1 MNIQN
6 TKKKTIYLVGTTSLN
21 FNNLTIE
28 AIKTINKSECVILS
42 DKTPKKFLSQLK
54 RINTR
59 LYLVRQLSTN
69 KKEFINSAYKIALSY
84 RIISILEIDDPI
96 FIGEEIDKYT
106 FFVKKGFQ
114 VKIVSGIINL
124 LDFLNLKLEPIT
136 DRKKNS
142 AVSFIESNKI
152 IVDNQIKNLDHVQK
166 LIIKLNHEKGN
177 KVLVKILTNLN
188 QFSKFNFVNTLT
200 YQKISL
206 KKESDLLN
214 KTIEKRNFNYLIL
227 EKI

>member
-1 MNIQN
+1 MSIQN

-42 DKTPKKFLSQLK
+42 DKTPKKFISQLK

-59 LYLVRQLSTN
+59 LCLVRQLSTS
-69 KKEFINSAYKIALSY
+69 KKESIDSAYKIALSY
-84 RIISILEIDDPI
+84 SIISILAIDDPI
-96 FIGEEIDKYT
+96 FIGEEIEKYK

-206 KKESDLLN
+206 KKESDLLS
-214 KTIEKRNFNYLIL
+214 KIIEKRNFNYLIL

>member
-42 DKTPKKFLSQLK
+42 DKTPKKFISQLK

-59 LYLVRQLSTN
+59 LCLVRQLSTN

-96 FIGEEIDKYT
+96 FIGEEIEKYK

-206 KKESDLLN
+206 KKESDLLS
-214 KTIEKRNFNYLIL
+214 KIIEKRNFNYLIL

>member
-59 LYLVRQLSTN
+59 LCLVRQLSTS
-69 KKEFINSAYKIALSY
+69 KKESIDSAYKIALSY
-84 RIISILEIDDPI
+84 SIISILAIDDPI
-96 FIGEEIDKYT
+96 FIGEEIEKYK

-142 AVSFIESNKI
+142 AVSFIESKKV
-152 IVDNQIKNLDHVQK
+152 IVDNQIKNLDQVQK

-206 KKESDLLN
+206 KKESDLLS
-214 KTIEKRNFNYLIL
+214 KIIEKRNFNYLIL

>member
-42 DKTPKKFLSQLK
+42 DKTPKKFISQLK

-59 LYLVRQLSTN
+59 LCLVRQLSTN

-96 FIGEEIDKYT
+96 FIGEEIEKYK

-214 KTIEKRNFNYLIL
+214 KIIEKRNFNYLIL

>member
-42 DKTPKKFLSQLK
+42 DKTPKKFISQLK

-59 LYLVRQLSTN
+59 LCLVRQLSTN
-69 KKEFINSAYKIALSY
+69 KKESIDSAYKIALSFS
-84 RIISILEIDDPI
+84 IISILAIDDPI
-96 FIGEEIDKYT
+96 FIGEEIEKYK

-142 AVSFIESNKI
+142 AVSFIESKKV
-152 IVDNQIKNLDHVQK
+152 IVDNQIKNLDQVQK

-177 KVLVKILTNLN
+177 KVLEKILTNLN

-206 KKESDLLN
+206 KKESDLLS
-214 KTIEKRNFNYLIL
+214 KIIEKRNFNYLIL

>member
-1 MNIQN
+1 MSIQN

-42 DKTPKKFLSQLK
+42 DKTPKKFISQLK

-59 LYLVRQLSTN
+59 LCLVRQLSTN

-96 FIGEEIDKYT
+96 FIGEEIEKYK

-142 AVSFIESNKI
+142 AVSFIESKKI
-152 IVDNQIKNLDHVQK
+152 IVDSQIKNLDQVQK

-177 KVLVKILTNLN
+177 KVLVKILTSLN

-214 KTIEKRNFNYLIL
+214 KIIEKRNFNYLIL

>member
-1 MNIQN
+1 MSIQN

-42 DKTPKKFLSQLK
+42 DKTPKKFISQLK

-59 LYLVRQLSTN
+59 LCLVRQLSTN
-69 KKEFINSAYKIALSY
+69 KKEFIDSAYKTALSY
-84 RIISILEIDDPI
+84 RIISILTIDDPI
-96 FIGEEIDKYT
+96 FIGEEIEKYK
-106 FFVKKGFQ
+106 FFVKKGFH

-142 AVSFIESNKI
+142 AVSFIESKKI
-152 IVDNQIKNLDHVQK
+152 IVDNQIKNLDQVQK

-214 KTIEKRNFNYLIL
+214 EIIEKRNFNYLIL

>member
-1 MNIQN
+1 MSIQN
-6 TKKKTIYLVGTTSLN
+6 TKKKTIYLVGTASLN

-42 DKTPKKFLSQLK
+42 DKTPKKFISQLK

-59 LYLVRQLSTN
+59 LCLVRQLSTN
-69 KKEFINSAYKIALSY
+69 KKESIDSAYKIALSFS
-84 RIISILEIDDPI
+84 IISILAIDDPI
-96 FIGEEIDKYT
+96 FIEEEIEKYK

-142 AVSFIESNKI
+142 AVSFIESKKV
-152 IVDNQIKNLDHVQK
+152 IVDNQIKNLDQVQK

-188 QFSKFNFVNTLT
+188 QFSKFNFVDTLT

-214 KTIEKRNFNYLIL
+214 KTIKKRNFNYLIL

>member
-1 MNIQN
+1 MSIQN

-42 DKTPKKFLSQLK
+42 DKTPKKFISQLK

-59 LYLVRQLSTN
+59 LCLVRQLSTS
-69 KKEFINSAYKIALSY
+69 KKESIDSAYKIALSY
-84 RIISILEIDDPI
+84 SIISILAIDDPI
-96 FIGEEIDKYT
+96 FIGEEIEKYK

-142 AVSFIESNKI
+142 AVSFIESKKV
-152 IVDNQIKNLDHVQK
+152 IVDNQIKNLDQVQK

-206 KKESDLLN
+206 KKESDLLS
-214 KTIEKRNFNYLIL
+214 KIIEKRNFNYLIL

>member
-96 FIGEEIDKYT
+96 FIGEEIDKYR

>member
-42 DKTPKKFLSQLK
+42 DKTPKKFISQLK

-59 LYLVRQLSTN
+59 LCLVRQLSTN

-96 FIGEEIDKYT
+96 FIGEEIDKYR

-142 AVSFIESNKI
+142 AVSFIESKKV
-152 IVDNQIKNLDHVQK
+152 IVDNQIKNLDQVQK

-177 KVLVKILTNLN
+177 KVLEKILTNLN

>member
-1 MNIQN
+1 MSIQN

-21 FNNLTIE
+21 FNNFTIE
-28 AIKTINKSECVILS
+28 AIKTIKKSECVVLS
-42 DKTPKKFLSQLK
+42 DKTPKKFISQLK

-59 LYLVRQLSTN
+59 LFLVRQLSTN
-69 KKEFINSAYKIALSY
+69 KKEFINSVYKISLQY

-96 FIGEEIDKYT
+96 FLGEEIEKYK
-106 FFVKKGFQ
+106 FFVKKGFKL
-114 VKIVSGIINL
+114 KIVSGIINL

-142 AVSFIESNKI
+142 AVSFIESKKI
-152 IVDNQIKNLDHVQK
+152 IVDNQIKNIDQVQK
-166 LIIKLNHEKGN
+166 LIIKLNHEKGY

-188 QFSKFNFVNTLT
+188 QFSKFNFINTLT
-200 YQKISL
+200 YQKICL

-214 KTIEKRNFNYLIL
+214 KAFEKRNFNYLVL

>member
-1 MNIQN
+1 MSIQN

-42 DKTPKKFLSQLK
+42 DKTPKKFISQLK

-59 LYLVRQLSTN
+59 LCLVRQLSTN
-69 KKEFINSAYKIALSY
+69 KKESIDSAYKIALSFS
-84 RIISILEIDDPI
+84 IISILAIDDPI
-96 FIGEEIDKYT
+96 FIGEEIEKYK

-142 AVSFIESNKI
+142 AVSFIESKKV
-152 IVDNQIKNLDHVQK
+152 IVDNQIKNLDQVQK

-206 KKESDLLN
+206 KKESDLLS
-214 KTIEKRNFNYLIL
+214 KIIEKRNFNYLIL

>member
-42 DKTPKKFLSQLK
+42 DKTPKKFISQLK

-59 LYLVRQLSTN
+59 LCLVRQLSTN
-69 KKEFINSAYKIALSY
+69 KKEFIDSAYKIALSY

-96 FIGEEIDKYT
+96 FIGEEIEKYK

-136 DRKKNS
+136 DRKKFCS
-142 AVSFIESNKI
+142 EF
-152 IVDNQIKNLDHVQK
+152 
-166 LIIKLNHEKGN
+166 
-177 KVLVKILTNLN
+177 
-188 QFSKFNFVNTLT
+188 
-200 YQKISL
+200 YR
-206 KKESDLLN
+206 
-214 KTIEKRNFNYLIL
+214 IEKSNC
-227 EKI
+227 

>member
-1 MNIQN
+1 M
-6 TKKKTIYLVGTTSLN
+6 
-21 FNNLTIE
+21 
-28 AIKTINKSECVILS
+28 
-42 DKTPKKFLSQLK
+42 
-54 RINTR
+54 
-59 LYLVRQLSTN
+59 STN

-96 FIGEEIDKYT
+96 FIGEEIEKYK

-214 KTIEKRNFNYLIL
+214 KIIEKRNFNYLIL

>member
-1 MNIQN
+1 MSIQN

-42 DKTPKKFLSQLK
+42 DKTPKKFISQLK
-54 RINTR
+54 RINTC
-59 LYLVRQLSTN
+59 LYLIRQLSAN
-69 KKEFINSAYKIALSY
+69 KKEFIDSAYKIALSY
-84 RIISILEIDDPI
+84 SIISILAIDDPI
-96 FIGEEIDKYT
+96 FIGEEIEKYK

-142 AVSFIESNKI
+142 AVSFIESKKV
-152 IVDNQIKNLDHVQK
+152 IVDNQIKNLDQVQK

-206 KKESDLLN
+206 KKESDLLS
-214 KTIEKRNFNYLIL
+214 KIIEKRNFNYLIL

>member
-1 MNIQN
+1 MSIQN

-42 DKTPKKFLSQLK
+42 DKTPKKFITQLK
-54 RINTR
+54 RINSR
-59 LYLVRQLSTN
+59 LCLVRQLSTK
-69 KKEFINSAYKIALSY
+69 KKEFIDSAYKISLQY

-96 FIGEEIDKYT
+96 FIGEEIDKYR

-142 AVSFIESNKI
+142 AVSFIESKKI
-152 IVDNQIKNLDHVQK
+152 IVDNQIKNLDQVQK

-214 KTIEKRNFNYLIL
+214 KIIEKRNFNYLIL

>member
-1 MNIQN
+1 MSIQN

-42 DKTPKKFLSQLK
+42 DKTPKKFISQLK

-59 LYLVRQLSTN
+59 LCLVRQLTTN
-69 KKEFINSAYKIALSY
+69 KKEFIDSAYKISLSY
-84 RIISILEIDDPI
+84 RIISILAIDDPI
-96 FIGEEIDKYT
+96 FIGEEIEKYK

-142 AVSFIESNKI
+142 AVSFIESKKV
-152 IVDNQIKNLDHVQK
+152 IVDSQIKNLDQVQK

-177 KVLVKILTNLN
+177 KVLVKILTSLN

-206 KKESDLLN
+206 KKESDLLS
-214 KTIEKRNFNYLIL
+214 KIIEKRNFNYLIL

>member
-1 MNIQN
+1 MSIQN

-42 DKTPKKFLSQLK
+42 DKTPKKFISQLK

-59 LYLVRQLSTN
+59 LCLVRQLSTN

-96 FIGEEIDKYT
+96 FIGEEIEKYK

-142 AVSFIESNKI
+142 AVSFIESKKV
-152 IVDNQIKNLDHVQK
+152 IVDNQIKNLDQVQK

-214 KTIEKRNFNYLIL
+214 KIIEKRNFNYLIL

>member
-1 MNIQN
+1 MSIQN

-42 DKTPKKFLSQLK
+42 DKTPKKFISQLK

-59 LYLVRQLSTN
+59 LCLVRQLSTN
-69 KKEFINSAYKIALSY
+69 KKESIDSAYKIALSFS
-84 RIISILEIDDPI
+84 IISILAIDDPI
-96 FIGEEIDKYT
+96 FIGEEIEKYK

-214 KTIEKRNFNYLIL
+214 KIIEKRNFNYLIL

>member
-1 MNIQN
+1 MSIQN

-59 LYLVRQLSTN
+59 LCLVRQLSTN

-96 FIGEEIDKYT
+96 FIGEEIDKYR

>member
-1 MNIQN
+1 MSIQN

-42 DKTPKKFLSQLK
+42 DKTPKKFISQLK

-59 LYLVRQLSTN
+59 LCLVRQLSTS
-69 KKEFINSAYKIALSY
+69 KKESIDSAYKIALSY
-84 RIISILEIDDPI
+84 SIISILAIDDPI
-96 FIGEEIDKYT
+96 FIGEEIEKYK

-142 AVSFIESNKI
+142 AVSFIESKKV
-152 IVDNQIKNLDHVQK
+152 IVDNQIKNLDQVQK

-177 KVLVKILTNLN
+177 KVLEKILTNLN

-206 KKESDLLN
+206 KKESDLLS
-214 KTIEKRNFNYLIL
+214 KIIEKRNFNYLIL

>member
-42 DKTPKKFLSQLK
+42 DKTPKKFISQLK

-59 LYLVRQLSTN
+59 LCLVRQLSTN

-96 FIGEEIDKYT
+96 FIGEEIEKYK

-136 DRKKNS
+136 DRKK
-142 AVSFIESNKI
+142 
-152 IVDNQIKNLDHVQK
+152 
-166 LIIKLNHEKGN
+166 
-177 KVLVKILTNLN
+177 IL
-188 QFSKFNFVNTLT
+188 Q
-200 YQKISL
+200 
-206 KKESDLLN
+206 
-214 KTIEKRNFNYLIL
+214 
-227 EKI
+227 

>member
-1 MNIQN
+1 MSIQN

-54 RINTR
+54 RNNTR
-59 LYLVRQLSTN
+59 LCLVRQLSTN
-69 KKEFINSAYKIALSY
+69 KKESIDSAYKIALSFS
-84 RIISILEIDDPI
+84 IISILAIDDPI
-96 FIGEEIDKYT
+96 FIEEEIEKYK

-142 AVSFIESNKI
+142 AVSFIESKKI
-152 IVDNQIKNLDHVQK
+152 IVDNQIKNLDQVQK

-214 KTIEKRNFNYLIL
+214 EIIEKRNFNYLIL

>member
-1 MNIQN
+1 MSIQN

-42 DKTPKKFLSQLK
+42 DKTPKKFISQLK

-59 LYLVRQLSTN
+59 LCLVRQLSTN
-69 KKEFINSAYKIALSY
+69 KKESIDSAYKIALSFS
-84 RIISILEIDDPI
+84 IISILAIDDPI
-96 FIGEEIDKYT
+96 FIGEEIEKYK

-188 QFSKFNFVNTLT
+188 QFSKFNFVDTLT

>member
-1 MNIQN
+1 MSIQN

-42 DKTPKKFLSQLK
+42 DKTPKKFISQLK

-59 LYLVRQLSTN
+59 LCLVRQLSTN

-96 FIGEEIDKYT
+96 FIGEEIEKYK

-142 AVSFIESNKI
+142 AVSFIESKKI
-152 IVDNQIKNLDHVQK
+152 IVDSQIKNLDQVQK

-214 KTIEKRNFNYLIL
+214 KIIEKRNFNYLIL

>member
-1 MNIQN
+1 MSIQN

-42 DKTPKKFLSQLK
+42 DKTPKKFISQLK

-59 LYLVRQLSTN
+59 LCLVRQLSTN
-69 KKEFINSAYKIALSY
+69 KKESIDSAYKIALSFS
-84 RIISILEIDDPI
+84 IISILAIDDPI
-96 FIGEEIDKYT
+96 FIGEEIEKYK

-142 AVSFIESNKI
+142 AVSFIESKKV
-152 IVDNQIKNLDHVQK
+152 IVDNQIKNLDQVQK

-177 KVLVKILTNLN
+177 KVLEKILTNLN

-206 KKESDLLN
+206 KKESDLLS
-214 KTIEKRNFNYLIL
+214 KIIEKRNFNYLIL

>member
-1 MNIQN
+1 MSIQN

-42 DKTPKKFLSQLK
+42 DKTPKKFISQLK

-59 LYLVRQLSTN
+59 LCLVRQLSTN
-69 KKEFINSAYKIALSY
+69 KKESIDSAYKIALSFS
-84 RIISILEIDDPI
+84 IISILAIDDPI
-96 FIGEEIDKYT
+96 FIGEEIEKYK

-142 AVSFIESNKI
+142 AVSFIESKKV
-152 IVDNQIKNLDHVQK
+152 IVDNQIKNLDQVQK

-214 KTIEKRNFNYLIL
+214 KTIKKRNFNYLIL

>member
-1 MNIQN
+1 MSIQN

-42 DKTPKKFLSQLK
+42 DKTPKKFISQLK

-59 LYLVRQLSTN
+59 LCLVRQLSTN
-69 KKEFINSAYKIALSY
+69 KKESIDSAYKIALSFS
-84 RIISILEIDDPI
+84 IISILAIDDPI
-96 FIGEEIDKYT
+96 FIEEEIEKYK

-142 AVSFIESNKI
+142 AVSFIESKKV
-152 IVDNQIKNLDHVQK
+152 IVDNQIKNLDQVQK

-206 KKESDLLN
+206 KKESDLLS
-214 KTIEKRNFNYLIL
+214 KIIEKRNFNYLIL

>member
-1 MNIQN
+1 M
-6 TKKKTIYLVGTTSLN
+6 
-21 FNNLTIE
+21 
-28 AIKTINKSECVILS
+28 A
-42 DKTPKKFLSQLK
+42 
-54 RINTR
+54 
-59 LYLVRQLSTN
+59 
-69 KKEFINSAYKIALSY
+69 
-84 RIISILEIDDPI
+84 
-96 FIGEEIDKYT
+96 
-106 FFVKKGFQ
+106 KKGFQ
-114 VKIVSGIINL
+114 IKIVSGIINL

-142 AVSFIESNKI
+142 AVSFIESKKV
-152 IVDNQIKNLDHVQK
+152 IVDNQIKNLDQVQK

-206 KKESDLLN
+206 KKESDLLS
-214 KTIEKRNFNYLIL
+214 KIIEKRNFNYLIL

>member
-59 LYLVRQLSTN
+59 LCLVRQLSTN

-96 FIGEEIDKYT
+96 FIGEEIDKYR

-152 IVDNQIKNLDHVQK
+152 IVDNRIKNLDHVQK

>member
-42 DKTPKKFLSQLK
+42 DKTPKKFISQLK

-59 LYLVRQLSTN
+59 LCLVRQLSTN

-96 FIGEEIDKYT
+96 FIGEEIENIN
-106 FFVKKGFQ
+106 FFVKKGFF
-114 VKIVSGIINL
+114 K
-124 LDFLNLKLEPIT
+124 
-136 DRKKNS
+136 
-142 AVSFIESNKI
+142 
-152 IVDNQIKNLDHVQK
+152 
-166 LIIKLNHEKGN
+166 
-177 KVLVKILTNLN
+177 
-188 QFSKFNFVNTLT
+188 
-200 YQKISL
+200 
-206 KKESDLLN
+206 
-214 KTIEKRNFNYLIL
+214 
-227 EKI
+227 

>member
-59 LYLVRQLSTN
+59 LCLVRQLSTS
-69 KKEFINSAYKIALSY
+69 KKESIDSAYKIALSY
-84 RIISILEIDDPI
+84 SIISILAIDDPI
-96 FIGEEIDKYT
+96 FIGEEIEKYK

-206 KKESDLLN
+206 KKESDLLS
-214 KTIEKRNFNYLIL
+214 KIIEKRNFNYLIL

>member
-1 MNIQN
+1 MSIQN

-42 DKTPKKFLSQLK
+42 DKTPKKFISQLK

-59 LYLVRQLSTN
+59 LCLVRQLSTN
-69 KKEFINSAYKIALSY
+69 KKESIDSAYKIALSFS
-84 RIISILEIDDPI
+84 IISILAIDDPI
-96 FIGEEIDKYT
+96 FIEEEIEKYK

-136 DRKKNS
+136 DRKK
-142 AVSFIESNKI
+142 
-152 IVDNQIKNLDHVQK
+152 
-166 LIIKLNHEKGN
+166 
-177 KVLVKILTNLN
+177 IL
-188 QFSKFNFVNTLT
+188 Q
-200 YQKISL
+200 
-206 KKESDLLN
+206 
-214 KTIEKRNFNYLIL
+214 
-227 EKI
+227 